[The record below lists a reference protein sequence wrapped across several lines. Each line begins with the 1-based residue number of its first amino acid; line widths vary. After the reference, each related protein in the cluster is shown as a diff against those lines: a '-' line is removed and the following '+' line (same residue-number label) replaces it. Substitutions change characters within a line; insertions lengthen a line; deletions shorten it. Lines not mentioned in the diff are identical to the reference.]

1 MDDGFVVSRMMSSQN
16 TGLAMLNYFLGRD
29 TGHIWRWRLADGF
42 QPVAHS
48 EGVMPNGVVA
58 SKNGEQVFINL
69 YGEDKV
75 RVVDANRHTV
85 LTELDIRSADNTNWD
100 ITQANKLLVA
110 SHDFNFLAMSE
121 CMSGGD
127 NNCVSPFESIELDT
141 FD

>member
-1 MDDGFVVSRMMSSQN
+1 MAS
-16 TGLAMLNYFLGRD
+16 
-29 TGHIWRWRLADGF
+29 
-42 QPVAHS
+42 VAHS

-58 SKNGEQVFINL
+58 SQNGAQVFINL

-75 RVVDANRHTV
+75 RVVDANRPTI

-110 SHDFNFLAMSE
+110 SHDFNFLSMSE

-127 NNCVSPFESIELDT
+127 NNCVSPFEIIELIVMITVSGHLSSVMAVFGAATAAVDGIIFT
-141 FD
+141 LVFFTTVF